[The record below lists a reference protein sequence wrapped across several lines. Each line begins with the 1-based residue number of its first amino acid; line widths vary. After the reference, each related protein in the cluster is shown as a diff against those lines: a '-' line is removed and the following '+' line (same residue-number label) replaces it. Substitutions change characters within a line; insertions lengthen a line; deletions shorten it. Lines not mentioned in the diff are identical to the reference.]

1 MSEDKLAS
9 LQEAVTA
16 KRLSNSMVARI
27 TGKSASTVSQ
37 VLNGK
42 YQGRP
47 EVLDEMTRSRM
58 TASR

>member
-42 YQGRP
+42 YQAAGGAGRNDRGARH
-47 EVLDEMTRSRM
+47 VRG
-58 TASR
+58 